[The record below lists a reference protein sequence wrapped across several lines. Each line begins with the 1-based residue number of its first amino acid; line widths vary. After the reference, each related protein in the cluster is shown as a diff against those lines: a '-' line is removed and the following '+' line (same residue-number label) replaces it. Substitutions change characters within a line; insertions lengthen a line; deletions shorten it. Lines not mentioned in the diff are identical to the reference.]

1 MNKTPIIVVGLACLA
16 GLLFLWGFQLGKK
29 SVDIP
34 EPVIK
39 HEIKYVKGDPV
50 KDFVFIST
58 PTSIPPIDTA
68 DIILQ
73 CVNDGVY
80 RELFPKQIE
89 YITKNDTTA
98 IMTDWAS
105 TRLYEQPM
113 WDSDTTGTCIAN
125 ITLQYNRIKSFEYT
139 FTPIQKESTTT
150 IIQQK
155 KKAIEPYVGVGVLL
169 NNTGVANAGCYFK
182 EHYGVGAIYQRDFT
196 NNSNTWGIMAS
207 YKF

>member
-1 MNKTPIIVVGLACLA
+1 MLGRTP
-16 GLLFLWGFQLGKK
+16 FLWGFQLGKK

-139 FTPIQKESTTT
+139 FTPIQKRA
-150 IIQQK
+150 Q
-155 KKAIEPYVGVGVLL
+155 LL
-169 NNTGVANAGCYFK
+169 S
-182 EHYGVGAIYQRDFT
+182 
-196 NNSNTWGIMAS
+196 SNRRRRQLSRTLG
-207 YKF
+207 